1 MFNDKIE
8 PIIVGSLKI
17 TDKKTGEILVKK
29 RNAIHQGN
37 MAYIIA
43 QALAGEPTSVNAGGG
58 APVINWMAFG
68 NGGLTSTTT
77 LSYRSPNVSAVYDQ
91 QPMRVSAS
99 KLYAKTYEQ
108 LVQPVNKEVFFP
120 GQALGNDEY
129 IPASTSKI
137 KFSLDIDHDA
147 VSAYTGQPI
156 PESDS
161 STDAAAVEA
170 FTFDEIGLVS
180 GVTDNGALDET
191 KSLLVT
197 HVTFHP
203 VLLSANRTISIEY
216 TITIQ
221 LG

>member
-8 PIIVGSLKI
+8 PTIIGSLKI
-17 TDKKTGEILVKK
+17 IDKETGEILVKK

-43 QALAGEPTSVNAGGG
+43 VGLAGQTVDVNVGGG
-58 APVINWMAFG
+58 SPSINWMAFG
-68 NGGLTSTTT
+68 NGGSTSTTT
-77 LSYRSPNVSAVYDQ
+77 LSYRSPNVSSVYDQ
-91 QPMRVSAS
+91 QPMSVSSA
-99 KLYAKTYEQ
+99 KLYSKTYEQ
-108 LVQPVNKEVFFP
+108 LVNKEVFFP
-120 GQALGNDEY
+120 GQSLGNDEF
-129 IPASTSKI
+129 IPASTSKL
-137 KFSLDIDHDA
+137 KFSLDINHDA
-147 VSAYTGQPI
+147 VSIATGQTTPT
-156 PESDS
+156 SDS

-170 FTFDEIGLVS
+170 FTFDEIGLVA
-180 GVTDNGALDET
+180 GVTDAGTLDET

>member
-8 PIIVGSLKI
+8 PIIIGSLKI
-17 TDKKTGEILVKK
+17 TDKKTGEVLVKK

-43 QALAGEPTSVNAGGG
+43 SALAGEPTSVNPEGGM
-58 APVINWMAFG
+58 PYINWMAFG
-68 NGGLTSTTT
+68 NGGSTSTTT
-77 LSYRSPNVSAVYDQ
+77 LSYKSPNVSTIYDQ
-91 QPMRVSAS
+91 QPMSAS
-99 KLYAKTYEQ
+99 LAKLYSKTYEQ
-108 LVQPVNKEVFFP
+108 QVNKEVFFP
-120 GQALGNDEY
+120 GQSLGNDEY

-147 VSAYTGQPI
+147 VSVATGQTT
-156 PESDS
+156 PENDS

-170 FTFDEIGLVS
+170 FTFDEIGLVA
-180 GVTDNGALDET
+180 GVTDAGSLDES
-191 KSLLVT
+191 KSLLIT

>member
-8 PIIVGSLKI
+8 PTIIGSLKI
-17 TDKKTGEILVKK
+17 IDKETGEVLVKK

-43 QALAGEPTSVNAGGG
+43 VALAGQSVDVNVGGG
-58 APVINWMAFG
+58 SPAINWMAFG
-68 NGGLTSTTT
+68 NGGSTSTTT
-77 LSYRSPNVSAVYDQ
+77 LSYRSPNVSSVYDQ
-91 QPMRVSAS
+91 QPMSVSAA
-99 KLYAKTYEQ
+99 KLYSKTYEQ
-108 LVQPVNKEVFFP
+108 LVFKEVFFP
-120 GQALGNDEY
+120 GQSLGNDEF

-137 KFSLDIDHDA
+137 KFSLDIDHDS
-147 VSAYTGQPI
+147 VSIATGQTTPI
-156 PESDS
+156 NDS
-161 STDAAAVEA
+161 STDVSAVEA
-170 FTFDEIGLVS
+170 FTFDEIGLVA
-180 GVTDNGALDET
+180 GVTDAGALDET

>member
-1 MFNDKIE
+1 MFNEKIE
-8 PIIVGSLKI
+8 PTIIGSLKI

-43 QALAGEPTSVNAGGG
+43 QSLAGQATSVNVGGG

-68 NGGLTSTTT
+68 NGGSTSTTT
-77 LSYRSPNVSAVYDQ
+77 LSYKSPNVSTVYDE
-91 QPMRVSAS
+91 QPMSVSAS
-99 KLYAKTYEQ
+99 QLYSKTYEQ
-108 LVQPVNKEVFFP
+108 LVTTEVFFP
-120 GQALGNDEY
+120 GQSLGNNEY
-129 IPASTSKI
+129 VPASTSKI
-137 KFSLDIDHDA
+137 KFSLDMDHDA
-147 VSAYTGQPI
+147 VSLQTGQTP

-161 STDAAAVEA
+161 STDTAAVEA

-180 GVTDNGALDET
+180 GVTDNGSLDDD

>member
-8 PIIVGSLKI
+8 PTIIGSLKI
-17 TDKKTGEILVKK
+17 TDKKTGEVLVKK

-43 QALAGEPTSVNAGGG
+43 QALAGEPVDVNVGGG

-68 NGGLTSTTT
+68 NGGSTSTTT
-77 LSYRSPNVSAVYDQ
+77 LSYRSPNVSSVYDQ
-91 QPMRVSAS
+91 QPMSVSAA
-99 KLYAKTYEQ
+99 KLYSKTYEQ
-108 LVQPVNKEVFFP
+108 QVNKEVFFP
-120 GQALGNDEY
+120 GQSLGNDEY

-147 VSAYTGQPI
+147 VSLATGQTTPS
-156 PESDS
+156 SDS
-161 STDAAAVEA
+161 STDAAAVEV
-170 FTFDEIGLVS
+170 FTFDEIGLVA
-180 GVTDNGALDET
+180 GVTDNGTLDET
-191 KSLLVT
+191 KSLLMT

>member
-1 MFNDKIE
+1 MFNEKIE
-8 PIIVGSLKI
+8 PTIVGSLKI
-17 TDKKTGEILVKK
+17 TDKKTGEVLVKK

-37 MAYIIA
+37 MAYIMA
-43 QALAGEPTSVNAGGG
+43 QSLAGLATSVNVGGG

-68 NGGLTSTTT
+68 NGGSTSTTT
-77 LSYRSPNVSAVYDQ
+77 LSYRSPNVSTVYDE
-91 QPMRVSAS
+91 QPMSVSAS
-99 KLYAKTYEQ
+99 QLYSKTYEQ
-108 LVQPVNKEVFFP
+108 MVDTEVFFP
-120 GQALGNDEY
+120 GQSLGNGEY

-137 KFSLDIDHDA
+137 KFTLDIDHDA
-147 VSAYTGQPI
+147 VSAQTGQTP

-161 STDAAAVEA
+161 STDVAAVEA

-180 GVTDNGALDET
+180 GVTDNGSLDED
-191 KSLLVT
+191 KSLLMT

>member
-8 PIIVGSLKI
+8 PTIIGSLKI
-17 TDKKTGEILVKK
+17 TDKKTGEVLVKK

-43 QALAGEPTSVNAGGG
+43 QALAGEPVDVNVGGG
-58 APVINWMAFG
+58 SPVINWMAFG
-68 NGGLTSTTT
+68 NGGSTSTTT
-77 LSYRSPNVSAVYDQ
+77 LSYRSPNVSSVYDQ
-91 QPMRVSAS
+91 QPMSAS
-99 KLYAKTYEQ
+99 AAKLYSKTYEQ
-108 LVQPVNKEVFFP
+108 QVNKEVFFP
-120 GQALGNDEY
+120 GQSLGNDEY

-147 VSAYTGQPI
+147 VSLATGQTTPS
-156 PESDS
+156 SDS
-161 STDAAAVEA
+161 STDAAAVEV
-170 FTFDEIGLVS
+170 FTFDEIGLVA
-180 GVTDNGALDET
+180 GVTDNGSLDET